1 MDIKKNLKNPDI
13 QYWPDVRWWL
23 AEGFH
28 TDETLKKEIA
38 DLHDSGFGA
47 VEFLAM
53 EEPGADSKLYGWGS
67 EEWVHDSDTVI
78 RETTKRNMGVSMTSG
93 TNWSNANLIGIT
105 PDDRCAA
112 QELDYVAETVK
123 AGSQWKGEL
132 LQPKLF
138 MPGVNS
144 FG

>member
-47 VEFLAM
+47 RGISRHGRAWRRTPNSTAGVPRSGYTTPTRSSAR
-53 EEPGADSKLYGWGS
+53 PPNGIWGS
-67 EEWVHDSDTVI
+67 
-78 RETTKRNMGVSMTSG
+78 
-93 TNWSNANLIGIT
+93 A
-105 PDDRCAA
+105 
-112 QELDYVAETVK
+112 
-123 AGSQWKGEL
+123 
-132 LQPKLF
+132 
-138 MPGVNS
+138 
-144 FG
+144 